1 MKELSLNIL
10 DVTYNSIAA
19 GAKNIEV
26 VLACSAEGKL
36 TLSVIDDGKGMD
48 ESTLQ
53 RVTDPFYTTR
63 TTRKV
68 GLGLPLLKL
77 ACEQTGGELHI
88 ESTLGQGT
96 VIKAVFDTKSIDFTP
111 IGDMTSTITT
121 LISAAPSVAFTFR
134 FLSENHSFV
143 FSTVEVKEILGDV
156 SLQEPEVLL
165 WIKEYLLEQFE
176 IMGGIFI

>member
-19 GAKNIEV
+19 KAKHIEV
-26 VLACSAEGKL
+26 VLTYTTDEKL
-36 TLSVIDDGKGMD
+36 TLSVSDDGKGMD
-48 ESTLQ
+48 ETTLQ

-68 GLGLPLLKL
+68 GMGLPLLKL
-77 ACEQTGGELHI
+77 ACEQTGGDLHI
-88 ESTLGQGT
+88 ESVLGQGT
-96 VIKAVFDTKSIDFTP
+96 LIKAVFDTKSIDFTP
-111 IGDMTSTITT
+111 LGDMTSTITT
-121 LISAAPSVAFTFR
+121 LISAAPNIDFVFR
-134 FLSENHSFV
+134 FVNEEHTFV
-143 FSTVEVKEILGDV
+143 FSTSEVKGILGDV
-156 SLQEPEVLL
+156 SLEEPDVLL